1 METTRLKLFVIHFH
15 FMFIP
20 RQRYTNHGMSKEVH
34 KIGPEKIIK
43 FGGSLRVF
51 PSFNNK
57 RFIYS
62 DYIIKK
68 NKSLNTNPK
77 CMCTAA

>member
-15 FMFIP
+15 WMFIP
-20 RQRYTNHGMSKEVH
+20 RQRYTNHGMSRSTQKN
-34 KIGPEKIIK
+34 IYREKIIK

-57 RFIYS
+57 RFIHS

-68 NKSLNTNPK
+68 TKV
-77 CMCTAA
+77 